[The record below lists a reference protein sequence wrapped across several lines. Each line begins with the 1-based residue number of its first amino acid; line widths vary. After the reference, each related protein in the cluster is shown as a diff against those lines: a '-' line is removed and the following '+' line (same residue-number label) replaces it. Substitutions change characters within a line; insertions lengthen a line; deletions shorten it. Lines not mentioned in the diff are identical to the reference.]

1 MLKHSH
7 TRHAGKY
14 GRTGTRNKKFETG
27 SGEERI
33 RTTVRA
39 SVPLCFV
46 TMHIHRPKDL
56 LCKLNREALPSNDWT
71 TTINE
76 HVLFDEGQNLK
87 VLLEAART
95 A

>member
-1 MLKHSH
+1 MQ
-7 TRHAGKY
+7 
-14 GRTGTRNKKFETG
+14 
-27 SGEERI
+27 
-33 RTTVRA
+33 
-39 SVPLCFV
+39 
-46 TMHIHRPKDL
+46 IHRPKDL
-56 LCKLNREALPSNDWT
+56 LCKLNRKALPSNDWT